1 MTKKEIQDIITNE
14 LGYELHHI
22 SNNTNYVYFIQ
33 FNKRCK
39 RVIITDEIEVSISLE
54 VKFDESDNND
64 VRTTFIL
71 GYITKR
77 GYFQFKSV
85 SYSDITR
92 DDFVSIEIDFVIYC
106 LALNRVEFL

>member
-1 MTKKEIQDIITNE
+1 MTKKEIQDIISNK

-22 SNNTNYVYFIQ
+22 SNNTNYVYFNQ
-33 FNKRCK
+33 FNSRCK
-39 RVIITDEIEVSISLE
+39 RVDFSEDFKVQISLDVE
-54 VKFDESDNND
+54 FDESDKND

-77 GYFQFKSV
+77 GYFQFKSA

-92 DDFVSIEIDFVIYC
+92 NDFVSIEIDFVIYC